1 MVMAPDRNEYR
12 RQPRLGQTR
21 TDIRPVEL
29 LLGTALQAP
38 YAHAKELR
46 RAVGGEL
53 FITNFVHFEL
63 ALAVLP
69 SVTTLE
75 VPR

>member
-1 MVMAPDRNEYR
+1 MAPDRNEYR
-12 RQPRLGQTR
+12 KQPRLGQT
-21 TDIRPVEL
+21 TGIRPVEL